1 MGCIMFPQEQ
11 VAILYLSLTA
21 QMTHFYNN
29 MRSSSASIGF
39 VSHLMEDGEPFN
51 GDRLFAPT
59 LA

>member
-1 MGCIMFPQEQ
+1 MFPQEQ